1 MYVAVSLP
9 ARLRLVP
16 DTPALMAS
24 SQPAAEAA
32 VDAEQFIRRW
42 QAGERTAARE
52 FYSLYKDRVY
62 RWAYLKTRNTH
73 AAEDLCQEVWGRI
86 HRSLP
91 TYRPGSSPN
100 AWVFT
105 ILVNTHRS
113 LWRRS
118 QNFVESL
125 VDRLLDGDGAE
136 KGGQEAFGGT
146 PEAMLAHKQELE
158 VILTAMHEIPET
170 YRSVVILRLVEE
182 LPIEEVASILH
193 LSEGTVKSR
202 LNRGVEKLRE
212 RLARSARAG
221 ARP

>member
-1 MYVAVSLP
+1 MTS
-9 ARLRLVP
+9 
-16 DTPALMAS
+16 S
-24 SQPAAEAA
+24 SQPAAETAL
-32 VDAEQFIRRW
+32 DAEHFICRW

-62 RWAYLKTRNTH
+62 RWAYVKTRNTH

-100 AWVFT
+100 AWVYT

-113 LWRRS
+113 LWRRG
-118 QNFVESL
+118 QNFVESI
-125 VDRLLDGDGAE
+125 VDRFLDGDGAD
-136 KGGQEAFGGT
+136 KSLPGQGALGGT

-182 LPIEEVASILH
+182 LPIDEVASILH

-212 RLARSARAG
+212 RLARTARSARTG